1 MLLESL
7 SRDRCLESG
16 LFIHFTF
23 KDSVTIFFLTGG
35 ETHGKHPSPL
45 EPQFLLL
52 YKISKILFGLEPLT
66 FHFIGLIHLNPNM
79 GSDSESQSHL
89 CWIHIQS
96 QVII

>member
-7 SRDRCLESG
+7 SRGRCLESG
-16 LFIHFTF
+16 LLIHFTF
-23 KDSVTIFFLTGG
+23 KDS
-35 ETHGKHPSPL
+35 
-45 EPQFLLL
+45 
-52 YKISKILFGLEPLT
+52 ILFGLEPLT
-66 FHFIGLIHLNPNM
+66 LHFIGLIHPSPNM